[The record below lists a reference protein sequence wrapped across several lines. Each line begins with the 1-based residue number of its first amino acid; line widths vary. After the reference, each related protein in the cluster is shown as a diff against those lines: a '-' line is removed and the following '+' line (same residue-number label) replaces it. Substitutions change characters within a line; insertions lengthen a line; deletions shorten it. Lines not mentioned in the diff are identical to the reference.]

1 MKCPYCGT
9 NNAVGEDF
17 CSNCGGSLDAS
28 ATSTGTTIVSNSN
41 GSSSGITQGAAG
53 NSGSFG
59 ATTVGGSGQGNS
71 RTLTPNTQL
80 EHGRYV
86 VEKILGQG
94 GMGAAV
100 LARDTRVSNKR
111 VVIKELVSDGS
122 NPTQRQED
130 VRNFE
135 REVETLAN
143 LDHPLVP
150 TVTDSFQE
158 GSRYYMVQEY
168 APGENLE
175 DHMEHLKKPM
185 PEKEALTYISQVLDI
200 LDYLGQ
206 QKPPIVHRDIKP
218 ANIIIS
224 SRDHRARLVDF
235 GIARADEA
243 KNAKRKQTSALG
255 TPGYAPPEQYQ
266 GNADGRSDLYALAA
280 TLHHLVTNRD
290 PRDFPPFNY
299 PPARQSNP
307 QVSPE
312 LERVLVHALAID
324 PKLRYQNAAAMKH
337 DIDDILQRSFNS
349 SADTSSYMLNTSRPL
364 TAIPSTPPATPQAPP
379 AAATAQRSQGYGQGN
394 QPRPQPVPAR
404 NNPLPIPQQQ
414 AGVFASQSY
423 PQSRPRR
430 QNNSNGYLLWSFG
443 LLVLVL
449 LVIGGLIFALPYFS
463 NRNSAQSSSSTSQN
477 GSSTGSS
484 SSDPISANTVNGE
497 LLGLSYGKTVF
508 DTARQ
513 NCKSCS
519 YKQQA
524 ADSLAKGNGAQA
536 QSLWRAAISQD
547 SSDAEAQIYLENQL
561 VQGSGRPYITIVVG
575 TILSGP
581 NASVGRDDLQGAY
594 VAQKEFNAN
603 NGAQLGGMQVR
614 LLVANAGNN
623 SNNVQSVANQIVQA
637 AQKDPTIVGVMG
649 WPFSADAINASQVLT
664 PAKIPMVSG
673 TASSDDLTGTS
684 SYFFR
689 VAPSNLTQ
697 ATVGAKYARTTL
709 NAQKAVIFADA
720 SDSYSRSLSDD
731 FSKAFTASN
740 IGGQI
745 VKTVNYT
752 RGDAQSIST
761 GLQQA
766 ASGGSPDLLYFAG
779 YASDMNTLLADLPRS
794 TGLSN
799 AKILGGD
806 ALYELGGYDQR
817 GREGFS
823 RLHFT
828 AFAYPDEWS
837 ILRPNDKRPAFFQ
850 DYINAFSVSNP
861 KGVYGFTR
869 PANNVMLSYDATLAL
884 LTGVKNGLNG
894 GKTLKPDALQ
904 QALQKIQGANALQG
918 VGGQISFGSNGD
930 PVDKPVVVLNVSNE
944 GHIQMEP
951 QLGAGKLVP

>member
-9 NNAVGEDF
+9 DNAAGEDF

-28 ATSTGTTIVSNSN
+28 ASSTNATIVSTSN
-41 GSSSGITQGAAG
+41 TGSGGITQGAAG

-59 ATTVGGSGQGNS
+59 ATTIGGSGQGNS

-80 EHGRYV
+80 QSGRYV

-100 LARDTRVSNKR
+100 LARDSRVSNKR

-122 NPTQRQED
+122 NSTQRQED

-175 DHMEHLKKPM
+175 DHMEHLNKPM

-224 SRDHRARLVDF
+224 ARDHRARLVDF

-290 PRDFPPFNY
+290 PRNFPPFNY
-299 PPARQSNP
+299 PPARSLNP

-312 LERVLVHALAID
+312 LERVLERALAID
-324 PKLRYQNAAAMKH
+324 VKQRYQSAAAMKH
-337 DIDDILQRSFNS
+337 DIDDILQHRFNS
-349 SADTSSYMLNTSRPL
+349 SADTSSYLLNTSRPL
-364 TAIPSTPPATPQAPP
+364 AAVPPTPPAP
-379 AAATAQRSQGYGQGN
+379 AAGQRSQGYNQGN
-394 QPRPQPVPAR
+394 QPRPQPAPVQNSPR
-404 NNPLPIPQQQ
+404 PMPQQQ
-414 AGVFASQSY
+414 AGMFASQPY
-423 PQSRPRR
+423 PQNQPRR
-430 QNNSNGYLLWSFG
+430 QNSGNSYLLWSFG

-449 LVIGGLIFALPYFS
+449 LVIGGLIFAVPYFS
-463 NRNSAQSSSSTSQN
+463 NRNSAQSGSSTGQN
-477 GSSTGSS
+477 GSGVGSS

-508 DTARQ
+508 DVNRP

-524 ADSLAKGNGAQA
+524 AENLAQGNGAQA

-561 VQGSGRPYITIVVG
+561 VQGSGRPYITIAVG

-581 NASVGRDDLQGAY
+581 NASVGRDSLQGAY

-603 NGAQLGGMQVR
+603 NGAKLGGVQVC
-614 LLVANAGNN
+614 LLVANAGGDANN
-623 SNNVQSVANQIVQA
+623 AQSIANQLVQA
-637 AQKDPTIVGVMG
+637 AQKDSKIVGVMG
-649 WPFSADAINASQVLT
+649 WPFSAHALSASPVLSQ
-664 PAKIPMVSG
+664 AKIPMVSS
-673 TASSDDLTGTS
+673 TASSDDLTGAS

-689 VAPSNLTQ
+689 VAPSNLME
-697 ATVGAKYARTTL
+697 AAAGAKYAKSKL
-709 NAQKAVIFADA
+709 NAQKVVIFADP

-731 FSKAFTASN
+731 FNKAFTG
-740 IGGQI
+740 IGGQV
-745 VKTVNYT
+745 VKTISYK
-752 RGDAQSIST
+752 RGDAQSVST
-761 GLQQA
+761 ALQQA
-766 ASGGSPDLLYFAG
+766 ASQGGPPDLLYFSG
-779 YASDMNTLLADLPRS
+779 YASDMNTLLADLPQA
-794 TGLSN
+794 TGLAN
-799 AKILGGD
+799 TKILGGD

-828 AFAYPDEWS
+828 AFAYPDEWAV
-837 ILRPNDKRPAFFQ
+837 LNHNDKRPTFFQ
-850 DYINAFSVSNP
+850 DYITAFSASNP
-861 KGVYGFTR
+861 QGSYGFTR
-869 PANNVMLSYDATLAL
+869 SSSDVMLAYDATLAL
-884 LTGVKNGLNG
+884 LAGAKNGLNG
-894 GKTLKPDALQ
+894 GKTLTSDALQ
-904 QALQKIQGANALQG
+904 QGLQKIQGANALQG
-918 VGGQISFGSNGD
+918 VSGQISFGSNGD

-944 GHIQMEP
+944 GHIQMES
-951 QLGAGKLVP
+951 QLGSGKLLP